1 MYNLIIVIPCYNEIN
16 LLNLINKIKKYN
28 IIIVDDGS
36 KIPVKNKIVKNKN
49 IKIIRNKSNK
59 GYEYSLVKGLK
70 KAVKVSRYVL
80 SMDADGEHLE
90 SNIKNFYNY
99 AKNNNVDILIGAR
112 SRMNRFSEKILSL
125 FFYFKYKIK
134 DPLSGFKIYN
144 SKELKK
150 IIKTKKFDNAFLV
163 DLIKIFFEKGL
174 KVKNYNIKSSKK
186 NHRKSSFP
194 NLKTSFKILTL
205 IKYIK
210 YF

>member
-1 MYNLIIVIPCYNEIN
+1 MHNLVIVIPSYNEDN
-16 LLNLINKIKKYN
+16 LLDVVKKLNQYN
-28 IIIVDDGS
+28 ILIIDDGS
-36 KIPVKNKIVKNKN
+36 KIKVKKILINTHR
-49 IKIIRNKSNK
+49 IKILRNVENK
-59 GYEYSLVKGLK
+59 GYEYSLIKGFK
-70 KAVKVSRYVL
+70 FAVNRSKYIL
-80 SMDADGEHLE
+80 TMDADGEHLH
-90 SNIKNFYNY
+90 SNIIKFYNY
-99 AKNNNVDILIGAR
+99 AKKNKIDLLIGSR
-112 SRMNRFSEKILSL
+112 SRLNRLSEKILSIL
-125 FFYFKYKIK
+125 FLKKFDIK